1 MDRTRDSRRNAG
13 RAAIMA
19 SLLLACVVIVAV
31 VNTRWRDATVL
42 NHFAYLPIAIAA
54 TWWGRRGALVALVPI
69 VTLGILDVLGLTPAP
84 SWTDAVRGVFFLA
97 AGGVIGS
104 LSDRVRAQG
113 RVVHASEANLRAVI
127 EASSTGVMVYRDDRI
142 VFVNR
147 RIDALLGDR
156 DASVSPVGRSIWDF
170 VHPEDLPSIRAQLS
184 RRADDP
190 LAALR
195 YEHRLLRMDGGVVWC
210 DIASAP
216 VVFDGAPA
224 ILVSVY
230 DLTDKHEAEE
240 RRLELLRR
248 TREQEDQLVHSTRLA
263 ELGEMAAAVAHELN
277 QPLTGI
283 RNFARNATYM
293 LENDAGSTEDVKGNL
308 RLISEQVD
316 RAARIIQQMRS
327 LTRKSDREFVPVDI
341 VGIVREAVDFLAP
354 QFRLSGCQINL
365 RFGEG
370 HPVVMGDRIR
380 LEQVVLNLLT
390 NARHAMEDAAERVLT
405 VRTRIEP
412 ESPQG
417 VVVEIE
423 DTGKGFA
430 AEDAEKLFRPFYSTK
445 GPGRGTGLGLS
456 ISLSIIKEHDGLIE
470 AWGEPGKGARFTVR
484 LPQAPPGSR
493 ATEVTS

>member
-1 MDRTRDSRRNAG
+1 MTDSRRNTA
-13 RAAIMA
+13 RAAIVTA
-19 SLLLACVVIVAV
+19 LLVACVAIVTL
-31 VNTRWRDATVL
+31 VNTRWREATVL

-54 TWWGRRGALVALVPI
+54 TWWGRRGALVALIPVA
-69 VTLGILDVLGLTPAP
+69 TLGLLDILGMTPAP
-84 SWTDAVRGVFFLA
+84 SWTDAVRGAFFLA
-97 AGGVIGS
+97 AGGVIGT
-104 LSDRVRAQG
+104 LSDRLRARG
-113 RVVHASEANLRAVI
+113 AVLRASEANLRAVI
-127 EASSTGVMVYRDDRI
+127 EASSTGVIVYRDDRI

-147 RIDALLGDR
+147 RIAALLGDGKT
-156 DASVSPVGRSIWDF
+156 DDHVVGRSIWEF
-170 VHPEDLPSIRAQLS
+170 VHPEDQPDIHALLS
-184 RRADDP
+184 QRADDP

-195 YEHRLLRMDGGVVWC
+195 YEYRLLRMDGAIVWC

-230 DLTDKHEAEE
+230 DVTDKHEAEQ
-240 RRLELLRR
+240 RRLELLRQA
-248 TREQEDQLVHSTRLA
+248 REQEDQLVHSTRLA

-283 RNFARNATYM
+283 RNYARNATYM
-293 LENDAGSTEDVKGNL
+293 LENDAGDAQEVKGNL

-341 VGIVREAVDFLAP
+341 VGIIREAVDFLAA
-354 QFRLSGCQINL
+354 QFRLSGCEINL

-380 LEQVVLNLLT
+380 LEQVILNLLT
-390 NARHAMEDAAERVLT
+390 NARHAMEDSAERVLT
-405 VRTRIEP
+405 VRTRLEP
-412 ESPQG
+412 ESPQS

-430 AEDAEKLFRPFYSTK
+430 PDEAEKLFRPFYSTK

-470 AWGEPGKGARFTVR
+470 AWGQPDKGARFTVR
-484 LPQAPPGSR
+484 LPAAPPGSR
-493 ATEVTS
+493 ATEVTT

>member
-1 MDRTRDSRRNAG
+1 MPLPPRNRHLAA
-13 RAAIMA
+13 RASIVGV
-19 SLLLACVVIVAV
+19 LLLACVALLVL
-31 VNTRWRDATVL
+31 VNTRWREATVL
-42 NHFAYLPIAIAA
+42 NHLAYVPIVLAA
-54 TWWGRRGALVALVPI
+54 VWWGRKGALVAVVP
-69 VTLGILDVLGLTPAP
+69 VGTLAVLDLMGLTPAP
-84 SWTDAVRGVFFLA
+84 PWTDAVRAAFFLS
-97 AGGVIGS
+97 AGGLAGAMT
-104 LSDRVRAQG
+104 DRLRRQG
-113 RVVHASEANLRAVI
+113 ATLRASEANLKAVI
-127 EASSTGVMVYRDDRI
+127 EASSTGVLVYRQERV

-147 RIDALLGDR
+147 RIQALLGY
-156 DASVSPVGRSIWDF
+156 DAADEVLPGRPIWDF
-170 VHPEDLPSIRAQLS
+170 VHPEDRDSIRALMAQRS
-184 RRADDP
+184 EVP
-190 LAALR
+190 GQALR
-195 YEHRLLRMDGGVVWC
+195 YEHRLVRKDGGVIWC

-216 VVFDGAPA
+216 IVFDGRRS

-230 DLTDKHEAEE
+230 DVTDQHEAEE
-240 RRLELLRR
+240 RRLELVRR

-293 LENDAGSTEDVKGNL
+293 LENNAGSTEDVRDNL

-341 VGIVREAVDFLAP
+341 TGIVREAVDFLAP
-354 QFRLSGCQINL
+354 QFRLSGCEVSL
-365 RFGEG
+365 LFADG

-390 NARHAMEDAAERVLT
+390 NARHAMEDAAERRLT
-405 VRTRIEP
+405 VRTRVEP
-412 ESPQG
+412 GEACG

-430 AEDAEKLFRPFYSTK
+430 PEDAEKLFRPFYSTK

-456 ISLSIIKEHDGLIE
+456 ISLSIVKEHGGLID
-470 AWGEPGKGARFTVR
+470 AWGQPGQGARFTVR
-484 LPQAPPGSR
+484 LPAAPAGSR
-493 ATEVTS
+493 AAEVTT